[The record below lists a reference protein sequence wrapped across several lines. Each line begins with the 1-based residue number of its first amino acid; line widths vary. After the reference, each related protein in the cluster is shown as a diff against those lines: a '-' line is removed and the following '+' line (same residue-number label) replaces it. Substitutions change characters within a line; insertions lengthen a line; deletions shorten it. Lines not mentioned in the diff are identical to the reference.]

1 MDETSRTSLV
11 LTKKNTTMKTTK
23 QLQFFSKWRNEWID
37 FKNPPSAEEMKSYR
51 EHEYKIREKK
61 VK

>member
-1 MDETSRTSLV
+1 MDETLRSV
-11 LTKKNTTMKTTK
+11 LTKKINTMKTQK

-37 FKNPPSAEEMKSYR
+37 FKTTPTPEEMKSYK

>member
-1 MDETSRTSLV
+1 MYKGPHFSISS
-11 LTKKNTTMKTTK
+11 KQMNSTTK

-37 FKNPPSAEEMKSYR
+37 FKNPPSAEEMKSYK

>member
-1 MDETSRTSLV
+1 
-11 LTKKNTTMKTTK
+11 MKTDK

-37 FKNPPSAEEMKSYR
+37 FKTTPTPEEMKSYK